1 MPSPNAFSG
10 LPWWLS
16 SEDFACKKGDAG
28 LIPGSGRSP
37 GEGSGSQLQYSCL
50 GNPMDKGAW
59 QAAVHGNTRVRYNL
73 VTKEQQCLL
82 YVLRLISQ
90 VSHFCLYFILLKLEI
105 ISTSLDYEDEM

>member
-1 MPSPNAFSG
+1 MPGSNAFSG

-16 SEDFACKKGDAG
+16 GEDSACKEGDVG

-50 GNPMDKGAW
+50 GNPTDRGAW
-59 QAAVHGNTRVRYNL
+59 GAAVHGNTGVRYNL
-73 VTKEQQCLL
+73 VTKEQQCLP

-90 VSHFCLYFILLKLEI
+90 VSYFCLYFILLKLEI
-105 ISTSLDYEDEM
+105 IISTSLDYEG